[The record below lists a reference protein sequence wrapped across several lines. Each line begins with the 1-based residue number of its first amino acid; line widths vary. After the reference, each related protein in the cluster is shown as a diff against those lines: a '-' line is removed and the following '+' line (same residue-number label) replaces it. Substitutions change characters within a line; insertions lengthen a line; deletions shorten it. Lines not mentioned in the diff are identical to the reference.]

1 MRALV
6 VGASLLIAALGA
18 AAPAAQAQVILP
30 PAVPP
35 AGYGATTPGSGYFPS
50 PLGIVGSVPPYGS
63 DGQAQSSV
71 CTDPTTGQQQVLP
84 TAHVFDAIASTC
96 VRLPPGQ

>member
-1 MRALV
+1 
-6 VGASLLIAALGA
+6 
-18 AAPAAQAQVILP
+18 
-30 PAVPP
+30 
-35 AGYGATTPGSGYFPS
+35 
-50 PLGIVGSVPPYGS
+50 VPPYGS
-63 DGQAQSSV
+63 DGLAQNSV

>member
-6 VGASLLIAALGA
+6 VGAFLLIAALGA
-18 AAPAAQAQVILP
+18 EVPAAQGQVVLP
-30 PAVPP
+30 PVGPT
-35 AGYGATTPGSGYFPS
+35 GYGGTSPGSGYFPS

-63 DGQAQSSV
+63 DGLAQNSV